1 MGICEYNFEI
11 INKEKKFY
19 FRCNKTNKEGNKCQ
33 ICENGFILNNNG
45 LCMDIN
51 NCVEKDEKG
60 NCIKCKINENVYY
73 CLNNDF
79 GCIETYFNDCLEC
92 GDILDF
98 DKCTKCIDGYEI
110 GEFGLCYEIEDN

>member
-19 FRCNKTNKEGNKCQ
+19 FRCNKTNKEGSKFQ

-51 NCVEKDEKG
+51 NWVEKDENG
-60 NCIKCKINENVYY
+60 NWKKCKINENCYY
-73 CLNNDF
+73 CLKMILAALKLILMIVLN
-79 GCIETYFNDCLEC
+79 LE
-92 GDILDF
+92 IL
-98 DKCTKCIDGYEI
+98 
-110 GEFGLCYEIEDN
+110 